1 MHTRTACEARHAAP
15 SLAVF
20 VSGRQALHDMAE
32 LRRGFD
38 QCRMKLSAATA
49 DVSGP
54 ACWGA
59 LPLCPAFNMWVY
71 VCRMQQAAATKKE
84 LESAQSISERLKADV
99 QKVQSE
105 LEGTTAK
112 LIAAESERSQV
123 AAEHDSL
130 ADEHRGALA
139 RVEALEVCTCA
150 CRCHFA
156 CCNGLTVPVVVAVV
170 AFAVVAASSAVWKIC
185 RRAHLS
191 RP

>member
-1 MHTRTACEARHAAP
+1 MPNEAVSSHRGCKWAC
-15 SLAVF
+15 V
-20 VSGRQALHDMAE
+20 
-32 LRRGFD
+32 
-38 QCRMKLSAATA
+38 
-49 DVSGP
+49 
-54 ACWGA
+54 CWGRC
-59 LPLCPAFNMWVY
+59 LCAVHSTCGCT
-71 VCRMQQAAATKKE
+71 VCRVQQAAATKKE

-150 CRCHFA
+150 CRCGFA
-156 CCNGLTVPVVVAVV
+156 CRNGLTVPVVVAVV